1 MLAVKIYCGYKGAE
15 RPRAI
20 VINNKEFLIEEILY
34 KEIRE
39 DYKTRERKT
48 VFICRCNGK
57 YYKIIKL
64 PNNQW
69 ECYEQK

>member
-1 MLAVKIYCGYKGAE
+1 MLEVKIYCGYKGEE

-20 VINNKEFLIEEILY
+20 VINNKEFLIEKILY
-34 KEIRE
+34 KEIKE

-48 VFICRCNGK
+48 VFICFCNNK

-64 PNNQW
+64 PNHQW